1 MNDQLAHPSGPA
13 FTESAMSGPALMHV
27 DLEAAAIVEHIPD
40 LASTSTPAES
50 NSRASD
56 PLRRLPCADARGLR
70 LRTSRDCGRLRGYRR
85 SLRRVELNGLSV
97 TDPTAID
104 KRKAEMRVA
113 LKDDLARC
121 PGKRITDSMVACFR
135 NARTNA
141 ALVAC
146 TRW

>member
-1 MNDQLAHPSGPA
+1 
-13 FTESAMSGPALMHV
+13 MHV

-40 LASTSTPAES
+40 LAEYIDPSREQFARVRPRFVASLALTLVVCGCGHRATAE
-50 NSRASD
+50 
-56 PLRRLPCADARGLR
+56 
-70 LRTSRDCGRLRGYRR
+70 DCGVIVDRYVE
-85 SLRRVELNGLSV
+85 VELNGLSV